1 MGTPFANNSR
11 RDHLVPAGITDST
24 MTSLLRAITCPEVG
38 ERIFTARLVGA
49 LTRLQETMNTVMRTK
64 TAVTD
69 SKIHFFMKYLYIV
82 NPKPSLKVPFSGQPV
97 SRILSRVRIYLD
109 NLSPDCS
116 SGLPGDQTSRAGSF
130 SCLTLHRMG
139 VTWPPLLPETPVV
152 SYTTFSPLLL
162 RAVCLC
168 GPLRKLTPS
177 QGLPG
182 ILLCGVRT
190 FLTYSARAP
199 G

>member
-1 MGTPFANNSR
+1 M
-11 RDHLVPAGITDST
+11 
-24 MTSLLRAITCPEVG
+24 
-38 ERIFTARLVGA
+38 
-49 LTRLQETMNTVMRTK
+49 
-64 TAVTD
+64 
-69 SKIHFFMKYLYIV
+69 
-82 NPKPSLKVPFSGQPV
+82 
-97 SRILSRVRIYLD
+97 
-109 NLSPDCS
+109 
-116 SGLPGDQTSRAGSF
+116 SRAGSL

-139 VTWPPLLPETPVV
+139 VTWPSLLPETPVV

-168 GPLRKLTPS
+168 GPIRKLTPS

-190 FLTYSARAP
+190 FLTCSARAP